1 MLIAG
6 VRTYDWCN
14 RGDLMDLNEK
24 LQILTDAAKYDVSCS
39 SSGSTRKNN
48 RSGLGN
54 GAISGICHSWSEDGR
69 CISLLKI
76 LLTNH
81 CIYNCEYCI
90 NRRSNDIKR
99 ASFTPREVADL
110 TLNFYKRNYIEGLFL
125 SSGVI
130 RNPDYT
136 MALLIETARILR
148 TEMNFNGYIHMK
160 AIPGAAKE
168 LVDRIGLLVDRLSIN
183 IELPTEQSLAL
194 LAPQKNFQ
202 AILDPMTE
210 VKEGLLANREDR
222 KKFRSAPKFVP
233 AGQTTQMIIGASRET
248 DKDILYRSQSLYKD
262 FSLKRVYYSAFV
274 PVVASQYTQG
284 IDRAP
289 LAREHRIYQADWL
302 LRFYGF
308 KAEDLLDDKNKNL
321 DLSIDPKANWAL
333 HHLDQFPI
341 EINTAPYADLLKI
354 PGIGKVSAHK
364 IIKARKFRR
373 LSFEDLKAMRI
384 STKKAGYFITVGGK
398 YRGGHFSPDQLRT
411 ILSDGWGA
419 QPPEQLS
426 LWGPL

>member
-1 MLIAG
+1 MIIAG
-6 VRTYDWCN
+6 VRTYDWCD

-99 ASFTPREVADL
+99 ASFSPREVADL

-194 LAPQKNFQ
+194 LAPQKNIQ
-202 AILDPMTE
+202 AILGPMAE

-411 ILSDGWGA
+411 ILSDSWGA

>member
-1 MLIAG
+1 
-6 VRTYDWCN
+6 
-14 RGDLMDLNEK
+14 
-24 LQILTDAAKYDVSCS
+24 
-39 SSGSTRKNN
+39 
-48 RSGLGN
+48 
-54 GAISGICHSWSEDGR
+54 
-69 CISLLKI
+69 
-76 LLTNH
+76 
-81 CIYNCEYCI
+81 
-90 NRRSNDIKR
+90 
-99 ASFTPREVADL
+99 
-110 TLNFYKRNYIEGLFL
+110 
-125 SSGVI
+125 
-130 RNPDYT
+130 
-136 MALLIETARILR
+136 
-148 TEMNFNGYIHMK
+148 MNFNGYIHMK

-202 AILDPMTE
+202 AILDPMAE

-411 ILSDGWGA
+411 ILSDSWGA

-426 LWGPL
+426 LWGHL

>member
-1 MLIAG
+1 MIIAE

-99 ASFTPREVADL
+99 ASFSPREVADL

-194 LAPQKNFQ
+194 LAPQKNIQ
-202 AILDPMTE
+202 AILGPMAE
-210 VKEGLLANREDR
+210 VKEGLLTNREDR

-233 AGQTTQMIIGASRET
+233 AGQTTQMIIGVSRET

-411 ILSDGWGA
+411 ILSDSWGA